1 MVRPQAAAPGA
12 KVREAEQ
19 EPRDRH
25 RAARAQALAAR
36 WPLERPARK
45 RLDLPYWPGTN
56 RADAKAH
63 TRRDASM
70 KIPGMQMLKKAER
83 KGNEAEVPM
92 TQDLGLVD
100 YFKLTFKEVEEDHV
114 SAFAGNLTYKAI
126 FAIFPFFTFLLSLL
140 GLFNATELVNT
151 MIENLTGVLPDSAR
165 QFIEGQL
172 LSITQSQ
179 AEDTFTFAAIIS
191 ILLALWGVSGA
202 FRSVMEAMNVM
213 YEVEEDRPFW
223 KVYGLSIFM
232 SLAVAILLIGALV
245 LVVFGESI
253 GVTVADLV
261 GLGSVFALIWSIVQW
276 PVVALVVLF
285 AFALIYYFAPAAKQ
299 RFRWISP
306 GSVLAFAFWL
316 IFSLLFSL
324 YASTAGSYN
333 ETYGSLAGVI
343 IFMLYIYY
351 SALIMLVG
359 AEMNQVIE
367 WHIPGGKNEGEKVP
381 EAERRPNVRPT
392 RRGE

>member
-1 MVRPQAAAPGA
+1 
-12 KVREAEQ
+12 
-19 EPRDRH
+19 
-25 RAARAQALAAR
+25 
-36 WPLERPARK
+36 
-45 RLDLPYWPGTN
+45 
-56 RADAKAH
+56 
-63 TRRDASM
+63 M

-100 YFKLTFKEVEEDHV
+100 FFKLTLKEVEEDHV

-151 MIENLTGVLPDSAR
+151 MIESLSGVVPDSAR
-165 QFIEGQL
+165 QFIQEQL
-172 LSITQSQ
+172 LNITKSQ

-223 KVYGLSIFM
+223 KKYGLSIFI
-232 SLAVAILLIGALV
+232 SLAVAALMLTAFV
-245 LVVFGESI
+245 IVVFGRSI
-253 GVTVADLV
+253 GGAVAEAI
-261 GLGSVFALIWSIVQW
+261 GLGAVFQVVWTIVQW
-276 PVVALVVLF
+276 PIVACIVLF
-285 AFALIYYFAPAAKQ
+285 TFAVIYYFAPAAEQKW
-299 RFRWISP
+299 RWISP
-306 GSVLAFAFWL
+306 GAVLAFAFWL
-316 IFSLLFSL
+316 LFSL
-324 YASTAGSYN
+324 AFSYYAGNFSSYN

-381 EAERRPNVRPT
+381 EAERQPNVRPT
-392 RRGE
+392 RQKE

>member
-1 MVRPQAAAPGA
+1 
-12 KVREAEQ
+12 
-19 EPRDRH
+19 
-25 RAARAQALAAR
+25 
-36 WPLERPARK
+36 
-45 RLDLPYWPGTN
+45 
-56 RADAKAH
+56 
-63 TRRDASM
+63 M
-70 KIPGMQMLKKAER
+70 KIPGMRLIKQAES
-83 KGNEAEVPM
+83 KGNEVPVAEN
-92 TQDLGLVD
+92 LCLVD
-100 YFKLTFKEVEEDHV
+100 FLKLIYKEMNEDHV
-114 SAFAGNLTYKAI
+114 MAFAGNLTYKGL

-140 GLFNATELVNT
+140 GLFNATDLVNT
-151 MIENLTGVLPDSAR
+151 MVDKLSGIVPQSATK
-165 QFIEGQL
+165 FIEGQL

-179 AEDTFTFAAIIS
+179 AESAFTFGAIIS

-232 SLAVAILLIGALV
+232 SLAVIVLLVGALV
-245 LVVFGESI
+245 LVIFGESI
-253 GVTVADLV
+253 GVRVADLV
-261 GLGSVFALIWSIVQW
+261 GLGSVFATLWSIVQW

-306 GSVLAFAFWL
+306 GSILAFVFWL

-343 IFMLYIYY
+343 ILMLYVYY
-351 SALIMLVG
+351 AALIMLVG
-359 AEMNQVIE
+359 AEINQVIE
-367 WHIPGGKNEGEKVP
+367 WHIPGGKNEGEKIP
-381 EAERRPNVRPT
+381 EVDRRPDVHRLNREN
-392 RRGE
+392 GEAR

>member
-1 MVRPQAAAPGA
+1 M
-12 KVREAEQ
+12 
-19 EPRDRH
+19 
-25 RAARAQALAAR
+25 
-36 WPLERPARK
+36 
-45 RLDLPYWPGTN
+45 
-56 RADAKAH
+56 
-63 TRRDASM
+63 
-70 KIPGMQMLKKAER
+70 
-83 KGNEAEVPM
+83 
-92 TQDLGLVD
+92 
-100 YFKLTFKEVEEDHV
+100 
-114 SAFAGNLTYKAI
+114 AFAGNLTYKGL

-140 GLFNATELVNT
+140 GLFNAEDLVNT
-151 MIENLTGVLPDSAR
+151 MVNKLSSIAPQSATK
-165 QFIEGQL
+165 FIEGQL

-179 AEDTFTFAAIIS
+179 AESAFTFGAIIS

-232 SLAVAILLIGALV
+232 SLAVIVLLVGALV
-245 LVVFGESI
+245 LVIFGESI
-253 GVTVADLV
+253 GVRVADFV
-261 GLGSVFALIWSIVQW
+261 GLGSVFATLWSIVQW

-306 GSVLAFAFWL
+306 GSILAFVFWL

-324 YASTAGSYN
+324 YASMAGSYN

-343 IFMLYIYY
+343 ILMLYVYY

-359 AEMNQVIE
+359 AEINQVIE
-367 WHIPGGKNEGEKVP
+367 EHIPGGKNEGEKIP
-381 EAERRPNVRPT
+381 EDDRTSDVYRLNRENGQN
-392 RRGE
+392 GEGR

>member
-1 MVRPQAAAPGA
+1 
-12 KVREAEQ
+12 
-19 EPRDRH
+19 
-25 RAARAQALAAR
+25 
-36 WPLERPARK
+36 
-45 RLDLPYWPGTN
+45 
-56 RADAKAH
+56 
-63 TRRDASM
+63 M

-92 TQDLGLVD
+92 TEDLGLVD
-100 YFKLTFKEVEEDHV
+100 FFKLTLKEVEEDHV

-151 MIENLTGVLPDSAR
+151 MIESLSGVVPDSAR
-165 QFIEGQL
+165 QFIEEQL
-172 LSITQSQ
+172 LSITKSQ
-179 AEDTFTFAAIIS
+179 AEDTFTIAAIIS

-223 KVYGLSIFM
+223 KKYGLSIFI
-232 SLAVAILLIGALV
+232 SLAVAALM
-245 LVVFGESI
+245 LTAFGIVVFGRSI
-253 GVTVADLV
+253 GGAVAEAI
-261 GLGSVFALIWSIVQW
+261 GLGTVFQVVWTIVQW
-276 PVVALVVLF
+276 PIVAFIVLF
-285 AFALIYYFAPAAKQ
+285 TFAVIYYFAPAARQKW
-299 RFRWISP
+299 RWISP
-306 GSVLAFAFWL
+306 GAVLAFAFWL
-316 IFSLLFSL
+316 LFSL
-324 YASTAGSYN
+324 AFSYYAGNFGSYN

-381 EAERRPNVRPT
+381 EADRRPNVRPT
-392 RRGE
+392 RKKE

>member
-1 MVRPQAAAPGA
+1 
-12 KVREAEQ
+12 
-19 EPRDRH
+19 
-25 RAARAQALAAR
+25 
-36 WPLERPARK
+36 
-45 RLDLPYWPGTN
+45 
-56 RADAKAH
+56 
-63 TRRDASM
+63 M
-70 KIPGMQMLKKAER
+70 KIPGMQLIKKAES
-83 KGNEAEVPM
+83 KGNEVEVPVAEN
-92 TQDLGLVD
+92 LGLVD
-100 YFKLTFKEVEEDHV
+100 FFKLTYKEMDEDHV
-114 SAFAGNLTYKAI
+114 MAFAGNLTYKAL

-140 GLFNATELVNT
+140 GIFNATALVND
-151 MIENLTGVLPDSAR
+151 MVDRLSGLVPQSATS
-165 QFIEGQL
+165 FIEGQL
-172 LSITQSQ
+172 LSITRSQ
-179 AEDTFTFAAIIS
+179 ADSAFTFGAIIS

-232 SLAVAILLIGALV
+232 SLAVVVLLVGALV

-261 GLGSVFALIWSIVQW
+261 GLGSVFATIWSIVQW

-285 AFALIYYFAPAAKQ
+285 AFALIYYFAPAAEQ
-299 RFRWISP
+299 RFRWVSP
-306 GSVLAFAFWL
+306 GSVLAFVFWL

-324 YASTAGSYN
+324 YVSMSGSYN

-343 IFMLYIYY
+343 ILMLYVYY

-367 WHIPGGKNEGEKVP
+367 WHIPGGKDEGEKVP
-381 EAERRPNVRPT
+381 KDESKPAVHRHHREEKQN
-392 RRGE
+392 GEGR